1 VSVLQ
6 SPAVPTPTNEILATL
21 DRWSP
26 VAPAQRRLKGEYKAF
41 LRTTREAALSRNGG
55 PEHLTGSCFILT
67 PDLSRVLLC
76 FHRKGQFWVQLGGHV
91 EPGDASVAAAAYR
104 EGREEGG
111 ITDIR
116 PFGNMPLDLD
126 RHSLSSGFGSC
137 RVHWDVGYVAFADV
151 DAVPEVSLESEA
163 VAWFD
168 VLGLPAKVPEGFA
181 ERLRTILDELAHRR
195 GSDGVDV
202 TTTVS

>member
-1 VSVLQ
+1 MLQ
-6 SPAVPTPTNEILATL
+6 SPPLPTPASEILATL
-21 DRWSP
+21 DKWSP
-26 VAPAQRRLKGEYKAF
+26 VAPAQRRLKGEYEVF
-41 LRTTREAALSRNGG
+41 LRTTREPALSRNGG

-104 EGREEGG
+104 EGRKESG

-116 PFGNMPLDLD
+116 PFGSMPLDLD
-126 RHSLSSGFGSC
+126 RHSLSSGFGTC

-151 DAVPEVSLESEA
+151 DAVPEVSVESEA

-168 VLGLPAKVPEGFA
+168 VKELPAQVPEGFP

-195 GSDGVDV
+195 GPDGVNGS
-202 TTTVS
+202 TTVS